1 MCVDAWGCVRWARLA
16 RAEGANLFLVG
27 QCWMHELAVE
37 NAGALGVRGQQPY
50 HKSNLELKVE
60 GEPVGRTEVSA
71 ELEKEGFSNI
81 NPGQLPPLKWSGAMW
96 FPGGKGVGARNAKL
110 RLR

>member
-1 MCVDAWGCVRWARLA
+1 
-16 RAEGANLFLVG
+16 
-27 QCWMHELAVE
+27 MHELAVE

-71 ELEKEGFSNI
+71 ELEKEGLSNI
-81 NPGQLPPLKWSGAMW
+81 NPGQLPPLSGLGPCGFQEGRGW
-96 FPGGKGVGARNAKL
+96 GLGTLN
-110 RLR
+110 